1 MTAMRHPLV
10 QSPTTARILKA
21 LSIFGGVQVLQ
32 ILCAVIRT
40 KLVAVWIGPVGVGLM
55 TLYHSTMDFLSS
67 TSQLNLRQSAVRDL
81 SIVRDQPEKAET
93 TTALVRR
100 LALILGIAGLVFV
113 VLASPVI
120 GWFSFGDFDHTLPF
134 VALSAIMIL
143 SAVSSGEMAIMQ
155 GRDRFRALA
164 RTNLYAAVTS
174 SLLAIPIFYFFRLSG
189 IVPVLILFALSNFVY
204 SLLFT
209 PYRPHVNL
217 KAACRGLGFI
227 RSRMADDIRQGR
239 GMIALGAYMTVSSA
253 VTLLASYV
261 FVAWLNRAHSSA
273 TVGYYQAGYTLVN
286 SYIGLI
292 FTSISMEY
300 FPRLSAM
307 VRNCRRAE
315 VIVSHEI
322 KIILSVLAPV
332 VVVFVCAKELL
343 VNILYSHSFDAVI
356 PYISIAI
363 AGTIFRAVSWSLAFV
378 MPARGDGRIYV
389 VTEVTSSV
397 LYLLLNIPLYNSFGF
412 AGLGAAYVLWY
423 GAYTILTYL
432 VFRYRYGMRLRR
444 GIWPLI
450 WTVFAIGCAAL
461 AIDAFAGP
469 WWTALLL
476 LPPSIF
482 LAVRA
487 IRGKKRKKA

>member
-1 MTAMRHPLV
+1 MRQPLIK
-10 QSPTTARILKA
+10 SPTTARILKA

-32 ILCAVIRT
+32 ILCAVVRT

-55 TLYHSTMDFLSS
+55 ALYHSTMDFLSS

-81 SIVRDQPEKAET
+81 SIVRTQPEKADA

-100 LALILGIAGLVFV
+100 LALMLGIAGLLMV
-113 VLASPVI
+113 VLASPLI

-134 VALSAIMIL
+134 VALSVIMIL
-143 SAVSSGEMAIMQ
+143 SAVSSGEMAVMQ

-164 RTNLYAAVTS
+164 RTNLYSAVTS
-174 SLLAIPIFYFFRLSG
+174 SLLAIPVFYFFRLRG
-189 IVPVLILFALSNFVY
+189 IVPVLIIFALSNFVY
-204 SLLFT
+204 SLIFT
-209 PYRPHVNL
+209 PYRPRINFG
-217 KAACRGLGFI
+217 AARKGWAFI

-261 FVAWLNRAHSSA
+261 FIAWLNRAHSPEA
-273 TVGYYQAGYTLVN
+273 VGFYQAGYTLVN

-307 VRNCRRAE
+307 VRNSRRAE

-332 VVVFVCAKELL
+332 VVVFVCAKGLL

-397 LYLLLNIPLYNSFGF
+397 LYLLLNIPLYNAYGF

-423 GAYTILTYL
+423 GAYTVLTYI
-432 VFRYRYGMRLRR
+432 VFRRRYGMRLRR

-450 WTVFAIGCAAL
+450 WTVFGIACAAL
-461 AIDAFAGP
+461 VADAIAGP
-469 WWTALLL
+469 WWTALIL
-476 LPPSIF
+476 LPPAAF
-482 LAVRA
+482 FAVRA
-487 IRGKKRKKA
+487 IRGSHRKKS